1 MGRWGLRLRCRADPP
16 EGTQSQGRGS
26 RGWPPGTPAPT
37 EPVEGMRRAREGARE
52 KNSQQVQKLPGEK
65 LEKDVQKRTEQLT
78 EPNFTER
85 AGE

>member
-1 MGRWGLRLRCRADPP
+1 
-16 EGTQSQGRGS
+16 
-26 RGWPPGTPAPT
+26 
-37 EPVEGMRRAREGARE
+37 MRRAREGARE